1 MTELTHDDTT
11 GLAVAKYRDGSEQ
24 QLPVIELGPTDNGVK
39 KAHVVYLQDDF
50 KIPEFVS
57 VGAKEG
63 CNAPATQW
71 TGRVLNLK
79 ARHAVSVIA
88 AQEWRLG
95 VAYPRV
101 IMMKDGMLSPAL
113 EWLQG

>member
-1 MTELTHDDTT
+1 M
-11 GLAVAKYRDGSEQ
+11 K
-24 QLPVIELGPTDNGVK
+24 
-39 KAHVVYLQDDF
+39 
-50 KIPEFVS
+50 
-57 VGAKEG
+57 